1 MSIASSGVEGSDRV
15 PSGNTSFGDP
25 PEQGT
30 DGLADRPW
38 LDPDVLLDMEDQLGG
53 PAIPLA
59 FARDY
64 ARLWDQRQRAL
75 VVAIEDEDRDAA
87 LDAVIS
93 VKVSSAMVGGARM
106 SRLAES
112 LETCIR
118 NGDFPA
124 GRALLDTF
132 AGYGAATVDELR
144 TRYITKAI

>member
-1 MSIASSGVEGSDRV
+1 
-15 PSGNTSFGDP
+15 
-25 PEQGT
+25 
-30 DGLADRPW
+30 
-38 LDPDVLLDMEDQLGG
+38 
-53 PAIPLA
+53 
-59 FARDY
+59 
-64 ARLWDQRQRAL
+64 L

-132 AGYGAATVDELR
+132 AGYGAATVNELR